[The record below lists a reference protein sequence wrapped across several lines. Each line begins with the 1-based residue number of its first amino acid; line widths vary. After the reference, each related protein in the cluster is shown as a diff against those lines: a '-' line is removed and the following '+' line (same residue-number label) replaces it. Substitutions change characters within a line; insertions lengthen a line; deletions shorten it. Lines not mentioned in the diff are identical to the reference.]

1 MNDFTFTGRER
12 TTFIGMI
19 LVGVVCLAATYIMGD
34 PSELAG
40 QHTRFWS
47 NLLHNSVF
55 FTGIAFIAL
64 FMLSAFITAYAG
76 WYTVMKRVWEAF
88 SLFLI
93 VGLGL
98 MGFLA
103 VATYLGWHHLYHWN
117 MDGVL
122 DPNNK
127 ELYDEILVGKASF
140 LNKNWYTF
148 GTLIIVGIWTFF
160 AIRLR
165 ALSVGEDTNGGKNK
179 FGTHYSIR
187 WWAAAFMPI
196 AAFSSA
202 ALIWQWVMSIDSHW
216 YSTMFAWYS
225 TASWF
230 VAMLALTILLLIYLK
245 SRGYYEKVTAEHLHD
260 IGKFLFAFSIFW
272 TYLWFSQY
280 MLIWYANV
288 GEETIY
294 FHTRVHEYPV
304 LFYGNLVVN
313 FVLPFLI
320 LMRNDTKR
328 KYGTLVFVSV
338 LVFIGHWWDYF
349 YMIKPGVLHT
359 AHEVH
364 HHGHSHGDGG
374 HHDHAHDKV
383 SDAAHHAGE
392 HAHEAGHAAAG
403 HAHDAAHGAGDH
415 AADAGHHA
423 AEFLSGFTLPGF
435 LELGTMIGFLGLF
448 LLFVFSRLGSASLEP
463 VNDPYYEESLNH
475 HT

>member
-19 LVGVVCLAATYIMGD
+19 LVGIVCLVATYFIGD
-34 PSELAG
+34 PDALHG

-55 FTGIAFIAL
+55 FTGISFIAL
-64 FMLSAFITAYAG
+64 FMLCAFTTAYAG
-76 WYTVMKRVWEAF
+76 WHTVMKRVWEAF
-88 SLFLI
+88 SLFLM
-93 VGLGL
+93 VGLIL
-98 MGFLA
+98 MSIIA
-103 VATYLGWHHLYHWN
+103 VATYFGLHHLYHWN
-117 MDGVL
+117 MDGIL
-122 DPNNK
+122 DPTN
-127 ELYDEILVGKASF
+127 EALYDEILVGKAAF
-140 LNKNWYTF
+140 LNKNWYAL
-148 GTLIIVGIWTFF
+148 GTIIILSIWVFF
-160 AIRLR
+160 ALKLR
-165 ALSVGEDTNGGKNK
+165 GLSVGEDTNGAKGE
-179 FGTHYSIR
+179 FETHYNVR
-187 WWAAAFMPI
+187 WWSAIFMPI

-216 YSTMFAWYS
+216 YSTMFAWYA

-230 VAMLALTILLLIYLK
+230 VSMLALTLIILIYLK

-260 IGKFLFAFSIFW
+260 IGKYLFAFSIFW

-294 FHTRVHEYPV
+294 FHTRINEYP
-304 LFYGNLVVN
+304 LGFYANLVVN
-313 FVLPFLI
+313 FVLPFLV

-328 KYGTLVFVSV
+328 KYGTLIFVSV
-338 LVFIGHWWDYF
+338 VVLLGHWWDFF

-364 HHGHSHGDGG
+364 EHGGHGHDHG
-374 HHDHAHDKV
+374 HAHDKI
-383 SDAAHHAGE
+383 SEAGHSASEHGHDAAHAAGE
-392 HAHEAGHAAAG
+392 HAAE
-403 HAHDAAHGAGDH
+403 
-415 AADAGHHA
+415 AGHHA
-423 AEFLSGFTLPGF
+423 AEFLTGFHIPGF

-448 LLFVFSRLGSASLEP
+448 LFFVFNRLNSASLEP
-463 VNDPYYEESLNH
+463 VNDPFLEESVHH